1 MFFYVYCDPQKIMD
15 TQTYLELLAQ
25 APMAVII
32 LYFIYRQSKR
42 EDDFQKEVFKT
53 LKNKD

>member
-1 MFFYVYCDPQKIMD
+1 MD
-15 TQTYLELLAQ
+15 TQGYLELLAQ
-25 APMAVII
+25 APIAVVV

-42 EDDFQKEVFKT
+42 EDAFIKEVLKI